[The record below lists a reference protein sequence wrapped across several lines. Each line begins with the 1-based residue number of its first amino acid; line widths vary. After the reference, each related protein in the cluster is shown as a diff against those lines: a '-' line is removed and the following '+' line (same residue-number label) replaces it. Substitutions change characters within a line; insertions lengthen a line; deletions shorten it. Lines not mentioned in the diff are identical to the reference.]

1 MHGPTPQAFR
11 DLLIKDFMKRT
22 AISADG
28 APDAIGPYSH
38 AIRVGDTIYMSGQ
51 IALDPKNMELVT
63 GSFQEETKQV
73 FENVSA
79 VVTAAGGT
87 LQDIVKLTVYLTDL
101 KNFDKVNA
109 VMSETFQYP
118 YPARVA
124 VGVSA
129 LPRGA
134 TIEVEALAILSD

>member
-1 MHGPTPQAFR
+1 MNR
-11 DLLIKDFMKRT
+11 R
-22 AISADG
+22 AISAED

-38 AIRVGDTIYMSGQ
+38 AIRIGNTIYMSGQ
-51 IALDPKNMELVT
+51 IALNPKNMELVT
-63 GSFQEETKQV
+63 SSFRKETKQV
-73 FENVSA
+73 FTNITA
-79 VVTAAGGT
+79 VVKAAGGT

-101 KNFDKVNA
+101 KNFDMVNA

-118 YPARVA
+118 YPVRVA

-134 TIEVEALAILSD
+134 SIEVEALAILSE

>member
-1 MHGPTPQAFR
+1 MNR
-11 DLLIKDFMKRT
+11 K
-22 AISADG
+22 AISAED

-38 AIRVGDTIYMSGQ
+38 AIRVGNSIFMSGQ
-51 IALDPKNMELVT
+51 IALNPKNMELVS
-63 GSFQEETKQV
+63 GSFRKETKQV
-73 FENVSA
+73 FANISA
-79 VVTAAGGT
+79 VVNAAGGS

-101 KNFDKVNA
+101 KNFDMVNA

-118 YPARVA
+118 FPARVA
-124 VGVSA
+124 IGVSA